1 MKCAVLRS
9 ERRQETYLYVPLDAE
24 GEPDMEQV
32 PAALT
37 EHLGRLETALPEL
50 DLAGRERL
58 ARADPRAVAD
68 ALEEKGY
75 YLQTPPPIH
84 ELMDR
89 AGELAGKRDED
100 GA

>member
-9 ERRQETYLYVPLDAE
+9 ERRQETYLYVPLDDE
-24 GEPDMEQV
+24 GEPDLEQV

-37 EHLGRLETALPEL
+37 DHLGRLETALAEL

-58 ARADPRAVAD
+58 ARADPKAVTE
-68 ALEEKGY
+68 ALAEKGY
-75 YLQTPPPIH
+75 YLQTPPPIT

-89 AGELAGKRDED
+89 AGEVAGKGDE
-100 GA
+100 

>member
-9 ERRQETYLYVPLDAE
+9 ERRQETYLYVPLDGE
-24 GEPDMEQV
+24 GEPDTEQV
-32 PAALT
+32 PAALG
-37 EHLGRLETALPEL
+37 EHLGRLETALAEL

-58 ARADPRAVAD
+58 ARADPKAVAE

-89 AGELAGKRDED
+89 AGEVAGKGDAE

>member
-32 PAALT
+32 PTALT
-37 EHLGRLETALPEL
+37 DHLGRLETALAEL

-58 ARADPRAVAD
+58 ARADPQAVAQ

-89 AGELAGKRDED
+89 AGELPGDRAESD
-100 GA
+100 G